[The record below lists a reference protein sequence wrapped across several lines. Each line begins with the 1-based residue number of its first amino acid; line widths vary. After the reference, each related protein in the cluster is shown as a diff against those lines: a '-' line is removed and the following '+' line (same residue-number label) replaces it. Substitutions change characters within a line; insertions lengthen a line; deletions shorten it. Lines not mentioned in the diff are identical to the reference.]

1 MRCEMT
7 FPLRGK
13 TSGCHHPSLIAGEDR
28 QYWQVAVKLSAQAL
42 KKWVLRP
49 NTLRDEKE
57 KSEDC
62 VGLAGSAKERRQ
74 GELCQLVVAMIH
86 A

>member
-1 MRCEMT
+1 M
-7 FPLRGK
+7 
-13 TSGCHHPSLIAGEDR
+13 
-28 QYWQVAVKLSAQAL
+28 KLSVQAL

-49 NTLRDEKE
+49 NTLRDEKA

-62 VGLAGSAKERRQ
+62 VGLAGSAKERRH
-74 GELCQLVVAMIH
+74 GELHQLVFAMIP